1 MIDDLPPPFTRR
13 AIAGLAAG
21 ILLLAACSAGGAAG
35 PSSTGGGNAPPAGG
49 GASASA
55 ASAANAG
62 AGGAGAAGCGN
73 PAGATAGTYGGAAAS
88 IVAGILCGMPDID
101 PCAYLDPAG
110 VQALFTVTLDTPTTD
125 HLGNCTWPLTD
136 PTVGDGL
143 EVVVNVGEG
152 EGPLDNDMGIG
163 GDTTAISGIGDK
175 ASWQLLAGYFP
186 HLGAVKGDTTCE
198 LTAAGGNAQLKVPTS
213 GTGPL
218 AGIDPTALP
227 AFMQQFGQL
236 CNEIFTGL
244 ARGGPPPSQ
253 AASQGTSRPTV
264 DPCSLLML
272 ADVQALFKVAL
283 GTPQSPVTGECDWA
297 LSDPSKGDGA
307 LSLHVDRSQP
317 GLAQDM
323 VLAPQMT
330 SLGGVGDSARW
341 GLGVGVDPLLI
352 ATKGSHGCELAV
364 TGDLT
369 TLNVATVT
377 DIYTSITPSAL
388 PGFIQQL
395 GSLCNEVFTGLGS

>member
-1 MIDDLPPPFTRR
+1 MNRR
-13 AIAGLAAG
+13 RLLTTALVVSLSLA
-21 ILLLAACSAGGAAG
+21 LAACSGSGGPAAASG
-35 PSSTGGGNAPPAGG
+35 PGVGAPSPTVGSGQSGGGEQ
-49 GASASA
+49 AS
-55 ASAANAG
+55 
-62 AGGAGAAGCGN
+62 GCGN
-73 PAGATAGTYGGAAAS
+73 PAGAAAGAYGGAAAS
-88 IVAGILCGMPDID
+88 MVAGILCGMPDID
-101 PCAYLDPAG
+101 PCAYLDPAS
-110 VQALFTVTLDTPTTD
+110 VQALFTVSLDQPSTD

-143 EVVVNVGEG
+143 EVVVNEGEG

-163 GDTTAISGIGDK
+163 GDTTNISGIGDK

-218 AGIDPTALP
+218 ASINPTALP
-227 AFMQQFGQL
+227 AFMQHFGEL
-236 CNEIFTGL
+236 CNQIFAGL
-244 ARGGPPPSQ
+244 AGGGSPPQ
-253 AASQGTSRPTV
+253 AASQDTSRPKV
-264 DPCSLLML
+264 DPCSLLKP
-272 ADVQALFKVAL
+272 ADVQALFKAAL
-283 GTPQSPVTGECDWA
+283 GSPQSPITGECDWA

-330 SLGGVGDSARW
+330 SLSGVGDSAKW

-369 TLNVATVT
+369 QVNVATVT
-377 DIYTSITPSAL
+377 GIYTTIDPSAL

-395 GSLCNEVFTGLGS
+395 GGLCNEVFAGMRS